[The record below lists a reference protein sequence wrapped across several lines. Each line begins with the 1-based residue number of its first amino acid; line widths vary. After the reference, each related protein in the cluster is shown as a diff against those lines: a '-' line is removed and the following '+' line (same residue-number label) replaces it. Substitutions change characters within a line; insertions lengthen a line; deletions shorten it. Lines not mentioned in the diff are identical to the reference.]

1 MQLEKIY
8 CELHSEYQ
16 TLSEKKKIPL
26 SGDMYQFLD
35 SFLAV
40 IAEGGGAPL
49 FSSGYRLYLL

>member
-8 CELHSEYQ
+8 CELPSEYQ

>member
-8 CELHSEYQ
+8 CELPSEYQ
-16 TLSEKKKIPL
+16 TLSEKKNPL